1 MLRQTTQGYPVSDI
15 YRSETG
21 DTIIDFAL
29 AGFSKDDIS
38 IEVKSEKSSITVRA
52 KSKIEESESSNRRI
66 ARRSFEKTYVN
77 YDNNLDLAAISAEF
91 ENGLLRITVPAK
103 IETKPI
109 LIDIK

>member
-1 MLRQTTQGYPVSDI
+1 MTNTAITLHRPGLLGRGVFDDVFDNLFNDSFPNLLRQ
-15 YRSETG
+15 
-21 DTIIDFAL
+21 
-29 AGFSKDDIS
+29 
-38 IEVKSEKSSITVRA
+38 VRA
-52 KSKIEESESSNRRI
+52 KSNIEESESSNRRI

-91 ENGLLRITVPAK
+91 ENGLLRIIVPAK